1 MLGSIPTNLGRW
13 PGHQKEF
20 RVFFFFFKK
29 KERFAAKEKKEK
41 KVMEFFRK
49 FIPFLKA

>member
-1 MLGSIPTNLGRW
+1 MLGSIPTNLGSW

-20 RVFFFFFKK
+20 LFFFFFFKK